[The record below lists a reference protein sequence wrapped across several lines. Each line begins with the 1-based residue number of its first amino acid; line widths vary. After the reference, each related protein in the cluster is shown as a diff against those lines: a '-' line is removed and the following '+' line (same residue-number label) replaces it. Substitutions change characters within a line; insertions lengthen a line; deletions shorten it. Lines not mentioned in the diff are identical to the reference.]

1 MNKRDVGNKLVS
13 LRGNRTQKEVAA
25 DLKISIS
32 ALAMYERGNRIPR
45 DEIKLKIASYY
56 GKSVQEIFFS
66 SQCHEKGRNKASEKG
81 GCDEEDKEVRKSSG
95 HKDEFE
101 KLNKRQGLYSSCN
114 SKKS

>member
-1 MNKRDVGNKLVS
+1 MNKRDVGNKLVL

-66 SQCHEKGRNKASEKG
+66 PQCHEKGQNETKRARKEGKEDAEK
-81 GCDEEDKEVRKSSG
+81 D
-95 HKDEFE
+95 
-101 KLNKRQGLYSSCN
+101 L
-114 SKKS
+114 